1 MTFTAIHSSLRAT
14 IARCPKLPSGRR
26 PRVPGRI
33 EPDLISPLQPLSMPG
48 DNCWPLVI
56 IFRLSDNNRA
66 WRKMRIVLKV
76 QLVAT
81 RSFCLSCENTC
92 VLCCGPLGVH
102 ICLEVI
108 WKLCSGKFTTCLG
121 SSIDASIE
129 PRERIGLSKSY
140 VKASQQASDML
151 VTGF

>member
-1 MTFTAIHSSLRAT
+1 M
-14 IARCPKLPSGRR
+14 PKAPKTTSGRR
-26 PRVPGRI
+26 PRVPGPI
-33 EPDLISPLQPLSMPG
+33 EPDLISPLWHLSMPG
-48 DNCWPLVI
+48 DNFDCWALVI
-56 IFRLSDNNRA
+56 IFRLSDNNRIA
-66 WRKMRIVLKV
+66 LKV
-76 QLVAT
+76 QSGTT
-81 RSFCLSCENTC
+81 RSFCLSCENTR

-108 WKLCSGKFTTCLG
+108 WKLCSGNFTTCLG

-129 PRERIGLSKSY
+129 ARERIGLSKSY